1 MDNNFNNNGF
11 NGYQTDP
18 YKQGSDA
25 SAQNVNTD
33 KADGSQNMAQ
43 QSNYNPYVIKILF
56 LILKLTFS

>member
-43 QSNYNPYVIKILF
+43 QSNYNPY
-56 LILKLTFS
+56 SGYN